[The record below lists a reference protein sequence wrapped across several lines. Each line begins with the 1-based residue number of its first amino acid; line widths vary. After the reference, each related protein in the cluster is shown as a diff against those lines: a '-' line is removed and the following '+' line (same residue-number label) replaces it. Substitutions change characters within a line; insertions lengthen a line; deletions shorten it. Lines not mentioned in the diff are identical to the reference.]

1 MTNMQIP
8 TSYGVEVE
16 IMVENLKE
24 EDFWFHREIIWCDT
38 RNHALYFN
46 YKKHWSEL
54 LDLIEGDLD
63 SYDENISHT
72 IIKTSVIQAKE
83 DIYYECVEREVA

>member
-16 IMVENLKE
+16 VEVENLEE
-24 EDFWFHREIIWCDT
+24 EDFWWFTDQVWCET

-46 YKKHWSEL
+46 NRKNWGEL
-54 LDLIEGDLD
+54 LEMIEGNLD
-63 SYDENISHT
+63 SYDLNINHT
-72 IIKTSVIQAKE
+72 IIKTSVIEGTPISIQ
-83 DIYYECVEREVA
+83 

>member
-1 MTNMQIP
+1 MTDMQIP

-16 IMVENLKE
+16 IEVENVE
-24 EDFWFHREIIWCDT
+24 EEYWFYKEIIWFDT

-46 YKKHWSEL
+46 NKKHWAEL
-54 LDLIEGDLD
+54 LDMIEENLD
-63 SYDENISHT
+63 SYDEDISHT

-83 DIYYECVEREVA
+83 VA

>member
-16 IMVENLKE
+16 VEVENLEK
-24 EDFWFHREIIWCDT
+24 EDFWWFKDEVWCET

-46 YKKHWSEL
+46 NRKNWGEL
-54 LDLIEGDLD
+54 LEMIEGNLD
-63 SYDENISHT
+63 SYDLNINHT
-72 IIKTSVIQAKE
+72 IIKTSVIKDTPISIQ
-83 DIYYECVEREVA
+83 

>member
-16 IMVENLKE
+16 VEVENLEE
-24 EDFWFHREIIWCDT
+24 EDFWWFKDEVWCET

-46 YKKHWSEL
+46 NRKNWGEL
-54 LDLIEGDLD
+54 LEMIEGNLD
-63 SYDENISHT
+63 SYDPNISHT
-72 IIKTSVIQAKE
+72 IIKTSFIKDTPISLHE
-83 DIYYECVEREVA
+83 KEVA

>member
-16 IMVENLKE
+16 VEVENLEE
-24 EDFWFHREIIWCDT
+24 EDFWWFKDEVWCET

-46 YKKHWSEL
+46 NRKNWGEL
-54 LDLIEGDLD
+54 LEMIEGNLD
-63 SYDENISHT
+63 SYDPNISHT
-72 IIKTSVIQAKE
+72 IIKTSVIKGTPISIQQKA
-83 DIYYECVEREVA
+83 VA